1 MILKQFSILSNW
13 RAGLVA
19 ICAIATIM
27 IIAAPISAS
36 RAASN
41 VSHFKLKNGM
51 EVVVIPDNRAPV
63 VTHMVWYRVGAAD
76 EQRGVSGIAHFLEH
90 LMFKGTKKIAPGEF
104 SKIIARNG
112 GQDNAFTGHDA
123 TSYFQRVAKDR
134 LQLVMEMEADRMVN
148 LQLLE
153 KDVLTERKVIL
164 EERRSRVENDPSNIL
179 GEQMNAA
186 LYQSHPYGVP
196 ILGWEHEM
204 RVLDRK
210 AATDFYK
217 RYYAPNNAILIVAGD
232 VTAEE
237 VKKLA
242 RATYGK
248 LKPLAERVRAA
259 RPIEPP
265 HRAPIRV
272 SLDDP
277 RAGRATVQRYYLAP
291 SYSVAKPGE
300 AEALDLMM
308 KIFASGTT
316 SRLYKNLVVKQKKA
330 ASSGGWY
337 SGTGLDSGRLGVYA
351 VASDGEKIEDVEK
364 AIDESLANFIEKGV
378 TQKELDRARNSYI
391 ASHIY
396 GGDNQSSLARRYG
409 WGLVNGRTIAD
420 IEEWPERLK
429 KVTVEDVSRVAKQ
442 YFDKSQSVTGVLRP
456 SETKKAGTKKT
467 GIVDRKS

>member
-1 MILKQFSILSNW
+1 MIHKQFSHLSNW

-19 ICAIATIM
+19 FCAIAAVMTL
-27 IIAAPISAS
+27 ALPISAS

-51 EVVVIPDNRAPV
+51 EVVVIPDHRAPV

-76 EQRGVSGIAHFLEH
+76 ELRGVSGIAHFLEH

-134 LQLVMEMEADRMVN
+134 LPLVMEMESDRMVN

-153 KDVLTERKVIL
+153 KDVVTERKVIL

-179 GEQMNAA
+179 GEQMTAA

-204 RVLDRK
+204 RLLNLK
-210 AATDFYK
+210 TATDFYK

-232 VTAEE
+232 VTLGE

-248 LKPLAERVRAA
+248 LKPQLERVRAA
-259 RPIEPP
+259 RPVEPP

-277 RAGRATVQRYYLAP
+277 RAGRATVQRYYLTP
-291 SYSVAKPGE
+291 SYSSSRPGE

-316 SRLYKNLVVKQKKA
+316 SRLYKSLVVKQKKA
-330 ASSGGWY
+330 ASAGGWY
-337 SGTGLDSGRLGVYA
+337 SGSGLDSGRLGIYA
-351 VASDGEKIEDVEK
+351 VASDGEAIEDVET
-364 AIDESLANFIEKGV
+364 AIDEVLAGFIDKGV

-396 GGDNQSSLARRYG
+396 GGDNQVSLARRYG

-420 IEEWPERLK
+420 VEEWPERLG
-429 KVTVEDVSRVAKQ
+429 KVTVEDVQRVAKK
-442 YFDKSQSVTGVLRP
+442 YFDRSQSVTGVLRP
-456 SETKKAGTKKT
+456 TETKKAGAKKA
-467 GIVDRKS
+467 GHADRKS

>member
-1 MILKQFSILSNW
+1 
-13 RAGLVA
+13 
-19 ICAIATIM
+19 
-27 IIAAPISAS
+27 
-36 RAASN
+36 
-41 VSHFKLKNGM
+41 
-51 EVVVIPDNRAPV
+51 
-63 VTHMVWYRVGAAD
+63 
-76 EQRGVSGIAHFLEH
+76 
-90 LMFKGTKKIAPGEF
+90 
-104 SKIIARNG
+104 
-112 GQDNAFTGHDA
+112 
-123 TSYFQRVAKDR
+123 
-134 LQLVMEMEADRMVN
+134 
-148 LQLLE
+148 
-153 KDVLTERKVIL
+153 
-164 EERRSRVENDPSNIL
+164 
-179 GEQMNAA
+179 
-186 LYQSHPYGVP
+186 
-196 ILGWEHEM
+196 M

-210 AATDFYK
+210 MATDFYK

-316 SRLYKNLVVKQKKA
+316 SRLYKSLVVKQKKA

-337 SGTGLDSGRLGVYA
+337 SGTGRDSGRLGIYA
-351 VASDGEKIEDVEK
+351 VASDGEEIEDVEK
-364 AIDESLANFIEKGV
+364 AIDESLADFIEKGV

-429 KVTVEDVSRVAKQ
+429 KVTVEDVSRVAKK

-456 SETKKAGTKKT
+456 SETKKAGAKKA
-467 GIVDRKS
+467 GNADRKS